1 MDPQTGYGVHAIAL
15 LFSQHRF
22 AQRTIR
28 CAIVDVEIRISILG
42 RGQFFSLFHL
52 LCFITQV
59 QTPDRMLGQADI
71 ELCYEALLVQA

>member
-1 MDPQTGYGVHAIAL
+1 MDPQTGYGVHAVAL

-28 CAIVDVEIRISILG
+28 CTIVDVEIRISILG
-42 RGQFFSLFHL
+42 RGQSFSLFHP

-59 QTPDRMLGQADI
+59 QTPGRMLRQAGI
-71 ELCYEALLVQA
+71 ELCNEALLVQA